1 MPAWKVLF
9 VMAFGCVCL
18 ALVLGTLLVPLV
30 LTPEENKW
38 LWFGGLLLGS
48 VCAVTLFTLFLR
60 SADRSFARENS
71 LRGR

>member
-9 VMAFGCVCL
+9 IMAFGCVCL
-18 ALVLGTLLVPLV
+18 ALVLGTLLVPLA

-48 VCAVTLFTLFLR
+48 ACAVTLYTLFLKG
-60 SADRSFARENS
+60 ADRNFMREES
-71 LRGR
+71 PRGR

>member
-48 VCAVTLFTLFLR
+48 ICAVTLFTLFLR
-60 SADRSFARENS
+60 SADRSFGQESS